1 MKFGNSQIYQN
12 MKMFSMLKI
21 KVHSIK
27 GIEVVECFCTQ
38 MMLNLLPFC
47 THKPK
52 PHINPIKNNV

>member
-1 MKFGNSQIYQN
+1 

-52 PHINPIKNNV
+52 PHINPIENNV